1 MDRARFVSAN
11 STDGGK
17 VLKDQRSPR
26 GRGRMGTS
34 QSIQRDRSNESRE
47 RSFDAFPRRSRDG
60 ARARVDGLRAAR
72 EPTRYRGRAPAAGA
86 ARRCCATAVGAAGA
100 ETSRLQKNPDLL
112 LPDYS
117 TTTVQRCTAKVLK
130 KRRSPRRRGRMGTSV
145 RKSHLTRFRVGR
157 FRVDDCQPP
166 RGRASRAAPREAR
179 DIARA
184 GPRTNECKTN
194 SAY

>member
-100 ETSRLQKNPDLL
+100 ESSRLQKNPDLL
-112 LPDYS
+112 LPDKIRTRSDFGSGVFES
-117 TTTVQRCTAKVLK
+117 TNVSRRAAEPLAPRHAKRETSRARDRERTNAKQTVRIN
-130 KRRSPRRRGRMGTSV
+130 R
-145 RKSHLTRFRVGR
+145 
-157 FRVDDCQPP
+157 
-166 RGRASRAAPREAR
+166 RASWVS
-179 DIARA
+179 
-184 GPRTNECKTN
+184 GP
-194 SAY
+194 